1 MPQCLV
7 SFGSNLGTRLAV
19 MASAARALALNPQVE
34 NLRVSRLYETPP
46 IGGPSGQD
54 PFLNGVAAFDTTAR
68 AREVLGWLQQLEQ
81 QLGRRRQQ
89 RWGARSIDLD
99 IVLHGNLIGGAS
111 DLTVPH
117 PRYTARRFVLQPAC
131 DVAADYRDP
140 RFGWTL
146 ARLNRHLELGSPSLA
161 LAGADAAT
169 RAELC
174 RRLRVDHQILTFDA
188 DPLPQPMAV
197 IANVPA
203 GIPVLPPES
212 PLGPQLSPSLD
223 SPLAAPPS
231 RASTQDGLGD
241 DAPWV
246 AAAAGPL
253 PPPEVGLP
261 EGAAAG
267 LAAAAGQAPRGQD
280 ESREYADRRVPRL
293 IARMQWTRPQ
303 DRWPAPHMIWP
314 ATSRWP
320 EYRLEVD
327 DLDWAAKEVV
337 SALAS
342 MRCPL
347 RAITTDGRWWC

>member
-7 SFGSNLGTRLAV
+7 SFGSNLGTRQPLLA
-19 MASAARALALNPQVE
+19 AAVGELSRIAAVE
-34 NLRVSRLYETPP
+34 NFRVSRLFESPP

-54 PFLNGVAAFDTTAR
+54 PFLNGVAAFDTEAR
-68 AREVLGWLQQLEQ
+68 ALQVLGWLQDLEHR
-81 QLGRRRQQ
+81 LGRRREK

-99 IVLHGNLIGGAS
+99 VVLHGNLIGGSS

-117 PRYTARRFVLQPAC
+117 PRYTARRFVLLPAC

-146 ARLNRHLELGSPSLA
+146 RRLTEHLAAGNASLA
-161 LAGADAAT
+161 LAGGDAAT

-174 RRLRVDHQILTFDA
+174 RRLRDNHNVLTFDA

-203 GIPVLPPES
+203 GSS
-212 PLGPQLSPSLD
+212 PALAGRPSGGAGANPACVSVTDD
-223 SPLAAPPS
+223 S
-231 RASTQDGLGD
+231 
-241 DAPWV
+241 PWV
-246 AAAAGPL
+246 AAAVGPL
-253 PPPEVGLP
+253 PTT
-261 EGAAAG
+261 AAAQQQ
-267 LAAAAGQAPRGQD
+267 L
-280 ESREYADRRVPRL
+280 SADRCVPRL
-293 IARMQWTRPQ
+293 IARMQWTRPEE
-303 DRWPAPHMIWP
+303 RWPAPHHIWP
-314 ATSRWP
+314 STSHWP

-327 DLDWAAKEVV
+327 DLDWAAGEIV

-347 RAITTDGRWWC
+347 QPVTADGQWWQ

>member
-19 MASAARALALNPQVE
+19 MASAARALAAIPQVE
-34 NLRVSRLYETPP
+34 NLRVSRLYETPA

-68 AREVLGWLQQLEQ
+68 ARQVLGWLQQLEQ
-81 QLGRRRQQ
+81 QLGRRRLQ

-99 IVLHGNLIGGAS
+99 VVLHGNLIGGAS

-146 ARLNRHLELGSPSLA
+146 ARLKRHLELGNPSLA

-174 RRLRVDHQILTFDA
+174 RRLRGDHQILTFDA

-203 GIPVLPPES
+203 GIPILPPPP
-212 PLGPQLSPSLD
+212 PLGP
-223 SPLAAPPS
+223 PLAAPQ
-231 RASTQDGLGD
+231 AAANAQDRLGD

-246 AAAAGPL
+246 SAAAGPL
-253 PPPEVGLP
+253 PPPAARSPGEGTPPGEGSLSP
-261 EGAAAG
+261 EHDEAAV
-267 LAAAAGQAPRGQD
+267 
-280 ESREYADRRVPRL
+280 EYPDRRVPRL

-303 DRWPAPHMIWP
+303 ERWPAPHLIWP

-327 DLDWAAKEVV
+327 DLDWAAKEIV

-347 RAITTDGRWWC
+347 AAITDDGQWWC